1 MLVSVI
7 QVLVLKNGTE
17 SGSILLGAAALIL
30 VGFLCLPSVYY
41 PLCRM
46 FNWKAIDLLQGLRR
60 IRPSLLI
67 FLYPVVLLL
76 GYWVIQLQGLTWV
89 LLPALHV
96 LAVGLPVLWILY
108 VTVRGL
114 PSGSLQRL
122 WGVFDSG
129 LVLGPALIL
138 AFELFALLI
147 FGLIAVFAISN
158 QPALVEIFQSFS
170 QQFSTTPPTQDDI
183 IKLLIPLL
191 QQPGVLLAVLAFA
204 AVVVPVIEEIFKP
217 IGVWL
222 LGNRRLTPAAGFAAG
237 ALSGAGYALFES
249 LMLSTGGEAWT
260 AAVVARAGTA
270 VLHIATSSLLGW
282 ALVRAW
288 NESRFFQLGL
298 AYLAA
303 VLVHGLWNA
312 LAVVTAYTS
321 LSSEMQIS
329 FVSPEIVRWL
339 EAIVPATLI
348 ILVTIIFMGLVW
360 ANRRLVILPAPGI
373 SPAFASKS
381 IDNSSDSDNKPE
393 IPAVEGK
400 NPV

>member
-7 QVLVLKNGTE
+7 QVLVLKNGPE

-41 PLCRM
+41 PLCRI
-46 FNWKAIDLLQGLRR
+46 FNWKAIDLLHGLHR

-67 FLYPVVLLL
+67 FLFPVVLLL

-89 LLPALHV
+89 LLPVLHL

-114 PSGSLQRL
+114 PSGSNQRL

-129 LVLGPALIL
+129 LVLGPAFIL
-138 AFELFALLI
+138 VFELVALMI

-158 QPALVEIFQSFS
+158 QPALIEKILSFS
-170 QQFSTTPPTQDDI
+170 QQFSSTPPTQDEML
-183 IKLLIPLL
+183 KLLLPIL

-288 NESRFFQLGL
+288 NESRFIQLGL

-321 LSSEMQIS
+321 LSSEIQIA
-329 FVSPEIVRWL
+329 FVSPELIRWL
-339 EAIVPATLI
+339 EAIVPSILI
-348 ILVTIIFMGLVW
+348 LLVTIIFIGLVW
-360 ANRRLVILPAPGI
+360 ANRRLAIIPAPGNL
-373 SPAFASKS
+373 PAIASKT
-381 IDNSSDSDNKPE
+381 IDNSRDSAKEPGTE
-393 IPAVEGK
+393 AVEGK
-400 NPV
+400 IQV